1 MIQTKRTVCKLS
13 ENLEV
18 RLIEDIKL
26 LAKIQRQR
34 KAVERKLFL
43 KKHAD
48 KIADKKIE
56 KAKSHKKFTKGELVD
71 IAETLLGTEI
81 DAGLIVGLLLVSLQQ
96 KPEVEAKFKAKGD
109 KAIADYKEAK
119 KAKKKSKAVKTQ

>member
-1 MIQTKRTVCKLS
+1 MCEVS

-18 RLIEDIKL
+18 RLIEDVKL

-34 KAVERKLFL
+34 KAIERELFL
-43 KKHAD
+43 KKHAE
-48 KIADKKIE
+48 KIEGKKVE
-56 KAKSHKKFTKGELVD
+56 KAKSYKKFTKGELVD

-119 KAKKKSKAVKTQ
+119 KAKSKSKVVKTQ

>member
-1 MIQTKRTVCKLS
+1 MSR
-13 ENLEV
+13 NLEI
-18 RLIEDIKL
+18 RLIEDVKL

-34 KAVERKLFL
+34 KKIERELFL
-43 KKHAD
+43 KKHAE
-48 KIADKKIE
+48 KIEGKKVE
-56 KAKSHKKFTKGELVD
+56 KAKAHKKFTKGELVD

-81 DAGLIVGLLLVSLQQ
+81 DAGLIVGLLLLSLQQ

-119 KAKKKSKAVKTQ
+119 KKKSKGQDGNC